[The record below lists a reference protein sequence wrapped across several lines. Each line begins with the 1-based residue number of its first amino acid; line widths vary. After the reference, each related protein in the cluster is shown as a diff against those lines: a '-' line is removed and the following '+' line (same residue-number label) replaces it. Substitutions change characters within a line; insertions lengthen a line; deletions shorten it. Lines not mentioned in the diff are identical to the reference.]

1 MIMMVTKSETETKTI
16 MEKDY
21 YIEMFAVGRKE
32 TTGWSG
38 FDECCAHFS
47 TSAKVDSI
55 EWEEAKM
62 EAVDFY
68 WDQQQRWWLGYRLGK
83 TFIETGSEPVSVMS
97 PAYDYHKGRS
107 FPVYKEVK

>member
-1 MIMMVTKSETETKTI
+1 

-62 EAVDFY
+62 EAVDEC
-68 WDQQQRWWLGYRLGK
+68 WSQEQRYWLGYRLGNVK
-83 TFIETGSEPVSVMS
+83 VQTGWEPVSVMS
-97 PAYDYHKGRS
+97 PAWEYHKGRS
-107 FPVYKEVK
+107 FPVWEEVK